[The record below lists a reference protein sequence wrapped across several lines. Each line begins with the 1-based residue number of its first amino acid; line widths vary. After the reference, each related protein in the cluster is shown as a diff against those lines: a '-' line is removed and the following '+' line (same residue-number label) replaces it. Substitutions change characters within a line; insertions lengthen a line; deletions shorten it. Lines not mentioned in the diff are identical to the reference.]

1 MSLWKKAVNILLPVV
16 CVCVGGCVEQA
27 PPAQPALH
35 VQRLNYMKGKG
46 GEERRQEVEAWVN

>member
-46 GEERRQEVEAWVN
+46 GE